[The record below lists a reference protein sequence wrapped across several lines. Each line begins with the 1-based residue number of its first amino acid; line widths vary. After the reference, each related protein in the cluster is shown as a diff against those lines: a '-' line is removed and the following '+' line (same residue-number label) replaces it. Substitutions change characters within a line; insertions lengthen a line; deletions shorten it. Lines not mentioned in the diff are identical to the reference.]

1 MGYSVNLC
9 GNTLQKGLISK
20 HYLML

>member
-9 GNTLQKGLISK
+9 GNTLQKRLISK